1 MKMDISYIIIVI
13 VLLVII
19 LIIYD
24 KQNIKLFDHFYED
37 ITVKAYEKYNKF
49 LKTPKYKYSILSGY
63 ENGRHV
69 DELTDIL
76 EENDATFIASEKQ
89 YRILKNLSAK
99 ESIINSFLLGDIYN
113 YNKDNKKIAAIHY
126 TNVLKRLN
134 LYPDIPFNN
143 NLDILE
149 PNPEHIVDRIEEF
162 YLEHGIDNSNDI
174 STARDNIRNARMPK
188 NTSILNKIMPVSKN
202 NIKKEYYKKKN
213 IKSDPQNV
221 HDTAINKQIKNKYEN
236 IKKLNEHYENEYTI
250 NDIKNTIKNE
260 INDEKKIKKINNVI
274 DSMVG
279 SNNNLNDTEQN
290 VLLNVWKRVNVGTNV
305 KNKKESLYNSM
316 ENCVEK
322 TMSGKELT
330 VCSTG
335 RCGKIIDSLT
345 FIDTNEDI
353 SKCIKSSD
361 IIRNEASSKTYN
373 ILQKELSKES
383 QEVQNIYNT
392 GNGDIKKIEKFENTL
407 KNKITETLK
416 NDYKDLPE
424 RLVNNIIDDC
434 VAGIY

>member
-1 MKMDISYIIIVI
+1 
-13 VLLVII
+13 
-19 LIIYD
+19 
-24 KQNIKLFDHFYED
+24 
-37 ITVKAYEKYNKF
+37 
-49 LKTPKYKYSILSGY
+49 
-63 ENGRHV
+63 
-69 DELTDIL
+69 
-76 EENDATFIASEKQ
+76 
-89 YRILKNLSAK
+89 
-99 ESIINSFLLGDIYN
+99 
-113 YNKDNKKIAAIHY
+113 
-126 TNVLKRLN
+126 
-134 LYPDIPFNN
+134 
-143 NLDILE
+143 
-149 PNPEHIVDRIEEF
+149 
-162 YLEHGIDNSNDI
+162 
-174 STARDNIRNARMPK
+174 
-188 NTSILNKIMPVSKN
+188 
-202 NIKKEYYKKKN
+202 
-213 IKSDPQNV
+213 
-221 HDTAINKQIKNKYEN
+221 
-236 IKKLNEHYENEYTI
+236 
-250 NDIKNTIKNE
+250 
-260 INDEKKIKKINNVI
+260 
-274 DSMVG
+274 MVG